1 MQIEQRFTPE
11 SLRQLRGAIKE
22 AFGNE
27 VLVAGRLDQD
37 RRVAS
42 VTVGARGTAQAVL
55 ALRPYLDSGDV
66 VIHNHPSG
74 NLEPSAADFRI
85 ASQLGD
91 QGIGFYIVDNTVEQL
106 YAVAEPVSLREL
118 SVLDTKA
125 LAGHLE
131 PGGALSRIYPGYEP
145 REAQVRMLEFVCQ
158 GFNLS
163 DLRIAEAGTGVGK
176 SLAYLIPAF
185 QWVLSNDER
194 VVISTA
200 TINLQQQLVDKDI
213 PMVSK
218 IFGQDPGYTLV
229 KGRGNYLCLT
239 RVQEALEELTLFDE
253 DDEELKAIRS
263 WSAGTATGSRS
274 ELPFYPSDELWSRV
288 CSEADACHGLRCS
301 NREGCFV
308 LKARREAAACRLLVA
323 NHHLLFADLS
333 LRLSGLGFDSA
344 AVLPPFQRI
353 VFDEAHNLEKSATSY
368 FSESF
373 TRFQVAK
380 YAGRLYRERKGKR
393 TGLLLALERVFG
405 RSELAAELRNLIG
418 ALADKMNLLDVT
430 ARQYLGTRSTF
441 RLAARNPEPGL
452 AEMLLEP
459 LNDVAVSIALLQAC
473 FERLVDGCEEDEKES
488 YLVFES
494 KLQIR
499 RLTRVAEICQRFLRY
514 RDNREDIYWLESRKS
529 YRGGSYIRFVIT
541 PLDISSVMKDA
552 VYDPY
557 STVVFTSATLTVDH
571 RFDYWKNRLGFA
583 SATHRDSAEEVFPS
597 PFDYENRVFLGIP
610 NEAPEPDQEEFPQ
623 FLAEFIREGLLI
635 SEGRGLVLFTSY
647 SLLDTTFARTR
658 AALAEAGI
666 QVMRQG
672 EDERY
677 RLLNR
682 FRDDTGSVLFA
693 TDSFWEGIDAPGKA
707 LEVVVITRLPFRVP
721 TDPILEARTE
731 ALEER
736 GLNAFWEL
744 ALPDAIIRLRQGF
757 GRLMRR
763 HDDSG
768 AVLILDSRIVRKPYG
783 RFFLS
788 SLPHTRT
795 VISSTQGVLQAFED
809 FIVSMRKNEEPSS

>member
-380 YAGRLYRERKGKR
+380 YAGRLYREGKGKR

-430 ARQYLGTRSTF
+430 ARQYLGARSTF

-452 AEMLLEP
+452 AEQLLEP

-682 FRDDTGSVLFA
+682 FRDNTGSVLFA

>member
-1 MQIEQRFTPE
+1 M
-11 SLRQLRGAIKE
+11 RGAIEE

-42 VTVGARGTAQAVL
+42 VTVGARGTSQAVL

-91 QGIGFYIVDNTVEQL
+91 QGIGFYIVDNTVDQL
-106 YAVAEPVSLREL
+106 YAVAEPVILREISTL
-118 SVLDTKA
+118 NTKT
-125 LAGHLE
+125 LAGHLA
-131 PGGALSRIYPGYEP
+131 PGGRLSRIYPGYEP
-145 REAQVRMLEFVCQ
+145 REAQGRMLEFVCQ

-163 DLRIAEAGTGVGK
+163 DLRIAEAGTGIGK

-200 TINLQQQLVDKDI
+200 TINLQQQLVEKDI

-239 RVQEALEELTLFDE
+239 RAQEAMEELTLFDE
-253 DDEELKAIRS
+253 DDEELKAIRN
-263 WSAGTATGSRS
+263 WSLSTATGSRS

-323 NHHLLFADLS
+323 NHHLLFSDLS
-333 LRLSGLGFDSA
+333 LRLSGLGFETA

-353 VFDEAHNLEKSATSY
+353 IFDEAHNVEKSATSY

-380 YAGRLYRERKGKR
+380 YVGRLYRERKGRK

-405 RSELAAELRNLIG
+405 RTALVAELRNLIG
-418 ALADKMNLLDVT
+418 ALADKMNLLDVS
-430 ARQYLGTRSTF
+430 ARQYLGERSTF
-441 RLAARNPEPGL
+441 RLAACNPEPGL
-452 AEMLLEP
+452 AEKLLEP

-473 FERLVDGCEEDEKES
+473 FERLVDGCEEDEEES
-488 YLVFES
+488 HLVFES

-499 RLTRVAEICQRFLRY
+499 RLARVAEICQRFSRY
-514 RDNREDIYWLESRKS
+514 RDNREEIYWLESRKS
-529 YRGGSYIRFVIT
+529 YRGEPYIRFVIT
-541 PLDISSVMKDA
+541 PLDISSLMKDA

-557 STVVFTSATLTVDH
+557 STVVFTSATLTVDD

-583 SATHRDSAEEVFPS
+583 SITHRDSAEEVFPS

-610 NEAPEPDQEEFPQ
+610 KEAPEPDQEEFPQ
-623 FLAEFIREGLLI
+623 FLAEFVREGLLI

-647 SLLDTTFARTR
+647 SLLDTTFARTQ

-666 QVMRQG
+666 QVMKQG
-672 EDERY
+672 EDERH

-682 FRDDTGSVLFA
+682 FRDNTGSVLFA

-707 LEVVVITRLPFRVP
+707 LEVVILTRLPFRVP

-731 ALEER
+731 SLEER

-768 AVLILDSRIVRKPYG
+768 AVLILDSRIVRKQYG

-795 VISSTQGVLQAFED
+795 VISSTQGVLQAFEN